1 MFDSVLL
8 MGLPMLRDM
17 HSFLMSCFEFSVKL
31 MKYLYWTV
39 NILDNYSFV
48 KMLLQ
53 IFHLSGKKI
62 LRNKKKTFSPPERF
76 YIMAGQKSKRPIT
89 GKIVMIYSM
98 CNKSESTNLKVFLLQ
113 WNLEFNF
120 FPRQFAIS
128 QKMP

>member
-1 MFDSVLL
+1 
-8 MGLPMLRDM
+8 
-17 HSFLMSCFEFSVKL
+17 
-31 MKYLYWTV
+31 MKYLYWTI

-89 GKIVMIYSM
+89 GKIVMIYSV
-98 CNKSESTNLKVFLLQ
+98 CSKSESTNLYLDSREVFLLQ

-120 FPRQFAIS
+120 FSTPICDISKNAIK
-128 QKMP
+128 QTVP